1 MPPDAAIP
9 GRNKV
14 AATAA
19 AIQPIRM
26 GNLSATT
33 TAANTR
39 QNRPTTARGCARA
52 DSCRHDCSSRPQ
64 TLPRPRSINVVTRL
78 KFLMAWPGPPC

>member
-39 QNRPTTARGCARA
+39 QNRPTTARARPGDA
-52 DSCRHDCSSRPQ
+52 PAPIPVAMTAPLARRHCPDPGQ
-64 TLPRPRSINVVTRL
+64 
-78 KFLMAWPGPPC
+78 LMSLHDLNF